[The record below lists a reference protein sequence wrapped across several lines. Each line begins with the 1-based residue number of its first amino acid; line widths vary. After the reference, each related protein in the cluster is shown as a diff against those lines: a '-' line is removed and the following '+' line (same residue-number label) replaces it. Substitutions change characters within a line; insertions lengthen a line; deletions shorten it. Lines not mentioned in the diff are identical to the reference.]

1 MKTTLQLLRHFILA
15 TYGNI
20 SDVHVEMNKHL
31 MEKNQSYVN
40 LFCVN
45 DLYIHHL
52 LPRVRYNCDK
62 VSSHR
67 IRVYCRH
74 PVYINIL
81 TQIRMYIYFI
91 WRCYKISLMRTCS
104 NRLHMNDSHFDFIN
118 LQRVWL
124 VLEKHTWKFTLTE
137 LQGGLSLFFTCMLFM
152 HHLKGWII
160 ICDRYK
166 MMVLWQS
173 ITKAVKS

>member
-1 MKTTLQLLRHFILA
+1 
-15 TYGNI
+15 
-20 SDVHVEMNKHL
+20 MNKHL

-67 IRVYCRH
+67 IRVCYRH
-74 PVYINIL
+74 QVHINIL

-124 VLEKHTWKFTLTE
+124 VLEKHSWKFTLTE
-137 LQGGLSLFFTCMLFM
+137 LQGGLSLFLPV
-152 HHLKGWII
+152 HNLKEWMFFVTHMIWWSHDTLNWIS
-160 ICDRYK
+160 K
-166 MMVLWQS
+166 
-173 ITKAVKS
+173 K